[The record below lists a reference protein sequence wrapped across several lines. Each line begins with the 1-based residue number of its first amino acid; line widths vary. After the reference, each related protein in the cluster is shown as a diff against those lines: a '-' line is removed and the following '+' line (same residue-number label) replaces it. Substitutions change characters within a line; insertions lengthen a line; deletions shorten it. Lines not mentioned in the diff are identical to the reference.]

1 MTNCTFKKNKKITTI
16 EIDYPLLMEKIKS
29 KCIDLTRQKTLLREE
44 TRDAKVKA
52 KNKKH
57 NKTIKPCTRS
67 DRKQAVIELEIPL
80 L

>member
-1 MTNCTFKKNKKITTI
+1 MHIQKKKKKTTI
-16 EIDYPLLMEKIKS
+16 EIDYPSLMEKIKS
-29 KCIDLTRQKTLLREE
+29 KYIDLTRQKTLIREE
-44 TRDAKVKA
+44 TKDAKVKA
-52 KNKKH
+52 KTKKH

>member
-1 MTNCTFKKNKKITTI
+1 MTNCTFKKKKITTI

-29 KCIDLTRQKTLLREE
+29 KYIDLTRQKTLLREE

>member
-1 MTNCTFKKNKKITTI
+1 MHIQKKKKTTI

-29 KCIDLTRQKTLLREE
+29 KYIDLTRQKTLIREE
-44 TRDAKVKA
+44 TKGAKVKA
-52 KNKKH
+52 KTKKH